1 MECLPEA
8 LGSPGATEQLQELCT
23 QALAG
28 SSPWVWQRG
37 HATLS
42 RDLPKFD
49 ATCCARCVNVHF
61 SGPASR
67 FLERWGRIPLEAAC
81 PKDAGSSGV
90 WASFSPNDS
99 STFGLQESQSMLL
112 TVSPKVSGVSGPPF
126 PFSVHDAVH
135 LFSLVN
141 DILEDMFLDVS
152 SSSIMECSGIPTPFS
167 RVPVVLPFRVAVL
180 VRMRLPFLVSS

>member
-42 RDLPKFD
+42 RDL
-49 ATCCARCVNVHF
+49 
-61 SGPASR
+61 
-67 FLERWGRIPLEAAC
+67 PLEAAC